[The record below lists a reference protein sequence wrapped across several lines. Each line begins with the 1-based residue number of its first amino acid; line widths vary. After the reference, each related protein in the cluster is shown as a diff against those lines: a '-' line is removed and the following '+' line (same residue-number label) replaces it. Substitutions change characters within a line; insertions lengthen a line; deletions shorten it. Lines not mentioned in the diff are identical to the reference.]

1 MKNKIVER
9 TVELTKE
16 QFAKVEQLLDDK
28 AALHEKIKA
37 RKFSEIKEKF
47 VKPL

>member
-1 MKNKIVER
+1 MKTKVVEI
-9 TVELTKE
+9 TKE
-16 QFAKVEQLLDDK
+16 QFAKVRQLLDEK

-47 VKPL
+47 AKPL